1 MIYKYDGTG
10 EKCPVPLVQLR
21 LLLKKMHAGDKCI
34 VTINDSGSLK
44 DIPKLL
50 KKQGY
55 QYSEKN
61 DVNGVVQICIQAANQ
76 AAQKIK

>member
-21 LLLKKMHAGDKCI
+21 LLLKRMHAGDNCI
-34 VTINDSGSLK
+34 VTINDLGSIK

-50 KKQGY
+50 TKQGY
-55 QYSEKN
+55 QYSEQIVG
-61 DVNGVVQICIQAANQ
+61 DGIVQISVKACSTCDT
-76 AAQKIK
+76 K

>member
-21 LLLKKMHAGDKCI
+21 LLLKRMQPGDKCL
-34 VTINDSGSLK
+34 VTINDLGSIK

-50 KKQGY
+50 NKQGY
-55 QYSEKN
+55 QYTEQSVGDGIVHISVKH
-61 DVNGVVQICIQAANQ
+61 VN
-76 AAQKIK
+76 

>member
-21 LLLKKMHAGDKCI
+21 LLLKKMHPGDKCI
-34 VTINDSGSLK
+34 VTIDDLGSRN

-50 KKQGY
+50 NKQGY
-55 QYSEKN
+55 HYSEQSIG
-61 DVNGVVQICIQAANQ
+61 DGIVQISVQTSAHNRNR
-76 AAQKIK
+76 

>member
-21 LLLKKMHAGDKCI
+21 LLLKKMRSGDNCI
-34 VTINDSGSLK
+34 VTINDLGSVK

-50 KKQGY
+50 QKQGY
-55 QYSEKN
+55 QYSEHN
-61 DVNGVVQICIQAANQ
+61 IGDGIVQVSVKAFSS
-76 AAQKIK
+76 